1 MNTRKIGVRSLMYF
15 MVRRIWII
23 LLTAVLFGAALAG
36 YKYYSD
42 RKASKSAVKDD
53 GTSLSDAERADVEN
67 AALQYRNAAEMESY
81 LNSSPLLKLNSKSE
95 EQTIVEYQ
103 ILLDTGAAEP
113 STGTVENSYLQL
125 LRAYIND
132 GMYIRDLAE
141 IRADYA
147 EHAFMKELV
156 WCNNS
161 GGGEF
166 TLGVINYSD
175 YPDLPKDV
183 RTVTEAY
190 MDQLMKA
197 ESRLRI
203 KAMKEGTVN
212 LYDSTTDST
221 QKSVYTNMVNYR
233 KAYMNAYTAFSEA
246 QQAYFRKL
254 TGYLK
259 DQASD
264 TRTTKVKISK
274 RLLVAGCLVGLVAG
288 VGICFLLLYISL
300 KNRTQL
306 DYSDNLGLRDLGLV
320 TTAGKKKHPLRSF
333 FLKKE
338 LKDSLFASDEDSVEY
353 AAVRIGAYCR
363 NHEISELAVLS
374 STGGDAIADAV
385 ENLKAA
391 LAKQDISLLE
401 TEKVG
406 TDSKALEQLIAAGK
420 SILVEQLQGGNRQK
434 AAELLK
440 FCRENDVEVIGA
452 LGVVE
457 LSL

>member
-1 MNTRKIGVRSLMYF
+1 MRSLIFF

-42 RKASKSAVKDD
+42 RKAAKTAVKDD
-53 GTSLSDAERADVEN
+53 GTSLSEAERADVEN
-67 AALQYRNAAEMESY
+67 AALQYRNATELEAY

-95 EQTIVEYQ
+95 EQVIVEYQ
-103 ILLDTGAAEP
+103 ILLDTGA
-113 STGTVENSYLQL
+113 SDTSNGTVENSYLQM

-132 GMYIRDLAE
+132 GLYIRDLAE

-166 TLGVINYSD
+166 TLGVISYSE

-197 ESRLRI
+197 ESRLHI

-221 QKSVYTNMVNYR
+221 QKSVYTNMVTYR
-233 KAYMNAYTAFSEA
+233 KAYMNAYTGFSEA

-259 DQASD
+259 DETSD
-264 TRTTKVKISK
+264 AKTTKVKISK
-274 RLLVAGCLVGLVAG
+274 RLLVAGWMVGLVAG

-300 KNRTQL
+300 KNRTPL

-320 TTAGKKKHPLRSF
+320 MTEGKKKHPIRSF
-333 FLKKE
+333 FLRME
-338 LKDSLFASDEDSVEY
+338 LKDSLFGSGEESVNY
-353 AAVRIGAYCR
+353 AAVRIGAYCK

-374 STGGDAIADAV
+374 STGGDAVADAV

-391 LAKQDISLLE
+391 LAKQDIRLLE

-406 TDSKALEQLIAAGK
+406 TDSKALEQMIAAGK

-434 AAELLK
+434 AADLLK

-452 LGVVE
+452 LGVIE
-457 LSL
+457 LSQ